1 MNTANASIATIASI
15 AISRDGLDFWKESLE
30 AHIEDLVQEGRIGRV
45 RAVLTVL
52 NRRKSSLQ
60 FGNAEEVQ
68 RVKESL
74 EAHMRWIGGVYVQYY
89 LRNAWAAT
97 AKGLVAKVLNRKK
110 GTNMEVHSTDEFDAL
125 IADLDARI
133 EKGTNRIANAT
144 QRDRLLEAR
153 ELFAPYEQPFAEL
166 DGALQIAQAVESPEA
181 ARELLANSPAND
193 ESAKADAKA
202 DESAKQPTG
211 VQRAPEGS
219 ENPWRV
225 YAEDGS
231 FTEHTS
237 RSAAREAN
245 RASKQ
250 EPVA

>member
-1 MNTANASIATIASI
+1 MKTATRNASIASI
-15 AISRDGLDFWKESLE
+15 DINQSGLDFWKESLE
-30 AHIEDLVQEGRIGRV
+30 DHVANLVRKDRV
-45 RAVLTVL
+45 ESIRQVLAIL

-60 FGNAEEVQ
+60 FCNTEEVQ
-68 RVKESL
+68 SVKESL
-74 EAHMRWIGGVYVQYY
+74 GSHMKWIGGVYVQYY
-89 LRNAWAAT
+89 LRNEWERT
-97 AKGLVAKVLNRKK
+97 AKGLVAAVLGRKK
-110 GTNMEVHSTDEFDAL
+110 GTNMEIRSTVEFDAL
-125 IADLDARI
+125 IADLEARV
-133 EKGTNRIANAT
+133 ERGTNRKANTT
-144 QRDRLLEAR
+144 QRERLLEAR

-166 DGALQIAQAVESPEA
+166 DGALLIAEAVESPEA
-181 ARELLANSPAND
+181 ARELLAPAND

-202 DESAKQPTG
+202 KVESAKQPSG

-219 ENPWRV
+219 ENAWRV

-250 EPVA
+250 ESVA